1 MAARAMPACVKAA
14 KAIPAVKTAKVDF
27 LMISPDLSNGGSH
40 GRACCSA
47 EIRIAQSV
55 ISACNMLHHR
65 YDLKCIFYF
74 YGNFLS
80 AYGLAV
86 FGGRFLL
93 VTCPAISFAHAVTK
107 ISSLAAS

>member
-1 MAARAMPACVKAA
+1 
-14 KAIPAVKTAKVDF
+14 
-27 LMISPDLSNGGSH
+27 
-40 GRACCSA
+40 
-47 EIRIAQSV
+47 
-55 ISACNMLHHR
+55 MLHHR

-86 FGGRFLL
+86 FGGRLLL